1 MEKRNFPKGAIS
13 QIAKEFDL
21 SSNTI
26 SAVVN
31 GRKTNKQQIEILKRL
46 TEITQN
52 HKQAKENERAE
63 LEILNSNFQA
73 VAGL

>member
-1 MEKRNFPKGAIS
+1 MRKFPKGTIS

-31 GRKTNKQQIEILKRL
+31 GRNTHAKQVEIMNRL
-46 TEITQN
+46 TEITAK
-52 HKQAKENERAE
+52 HLSEKKAKETE
-63 LEILNSNFQA
+63 LQELKAGYQA
-73 VAGL
+73 VASA

>member
-1 MEKRNFPKGAIS
+1 MRKFPKGAIS

-31 GRKTNKQQIEILKRL
+31 GKRTNTKQAEIMNRL
-46 TEITQN
+46 TEITAK
-52 HKQAKENERAE
+52 HLSEKKAKEIE
-63 LEILNSNFQA
+63 LQQLKAGFKA
-73 VAGL
+73 VASA

>member
-1 MEKRNFPKGAIS
+1 MRKFPKGAIT

-31 GRKTNKQQIEILKRL
+31 GKRTNKKQSEILKRL
-46 TEITQN
+46 TEITEN
-52 HKQAKENERAE
+52 HLSEKKAKETE
-63 LEILNSNFQA
+63 LQQLTAGFQA
-73 VAGL
+73 VASA